1 MLDETANR
9 SLLPLRKAIIEPV
22 FGQIKFNRGFA
33 RFRRRGLSAARSEW
47 KLICMT
53 HNLLQYWRTRPPHLQ
68 WLSQSANTHVIW
80 SADHSR
86 NSLFGW
92 FVAGLVAYA
101 LLLIFATVAGKPG
114 AA

>member
-1 MLDETANR
+1 VEADLHDPQPAEVLAN
-9 SLLPLRKAIIEPV
+9 
-22 FGQIKFNRGFA
+22 
-33 RFRRRGLSAARSEW
+33 
-47 KLICMT
+47 
-53 HNLLQYWRTRPPHLQ
+53 YLQ
-68 WLSQSANTHVIW
+68 WLSQSANAHVIW
-80 SADHSR
+80 SADYSR